1 MALRGQSKMLRSL
14 LGVGLLF
21 VAGNALAGWGELNM
35 TEGVTP
41 ISREAY
47 DLHMIVLWI
56 CVWIGVLV
64 FGVMFYSIYNH
75 RKSRGVEAAHFHHST
90 AAEIVWSIIPF
101 VILVAMAVPATKAL
115 IMMEDS
121 SDPDLTI
128 KVTGYQWKW
137 RYEYVDD
144 GVSFYSSLAS
154 ESRAAIYGDP
164 TNVDNYMLDVDK
176 PIVVPVNKKVRF
188 LLTSDDVIHAWWV
201 PALGMKRDA
210 IPGFVNEMWAKIDTA
225 GVYRGQCA
233 ELCGREH
240 GFMPIVVIAKE
251 QEEYEQWLAARQS
264 DQATAVAEAAR
275 EWRKGELIAKGEAVY
290 NTTCAACHQANGEG
304 IPGTFPSI
312 KGSEVA
318 TGPVDKHLDVVLNGK
333 PGTAMQAFGT
343 QLSDVEIAAV
353 LTYQRNAL
361 GNDKGD
367 VVQPAGVT
375 VARF

>member
-1 MALRGQSKMLRSL
+1 MLRSL
-14 LGVGLLF
+14 LGAGLLF

-35 TEGVTP
+35 PEGVTP
-41 ISREAY
+41 ISREVY

-56 CVWIGVLV
+56 CVWIGVVV
-64 FGVMFYSIYNH
+64 FGVMFYSIYKH
-75 RKSRGVEAAHFHHST
+75 RKSRGFEAAHFHHST
-90 AAEIVWSIIPF
+90 AAEIVWSVIPF
-101 VILVAMAVPATKAL
+101 VILVVMAIPATKAL
-115 IMMEDS
+115 ILMEDS

-154 ESRAAIYGDP
+154 ESRAAMYSDP
-164 TNVDNYMLDVDK
+164 SGVDNYMLDVDK

-188 LLTSDDVIHAWWV
+188 LLTADDVIHAWWV

-210 IPGFVNEMWAKIDTA
+210 IPGFVNEMWATIEEA

-251 QEEYEQWLAARQS
+251 QQEYEQWLAARKS
-264 DQATAVAEAAR
+264 DQAIAVAEAAR
-275 EWRKGELIAKGEAVY
+275 EWRKDELIAKGEAVY

-318 TGPVDKHLDVVLNGK
+318 TGPVDKHLDVILNGR

-343 QLSDVEIAAV
+343 QLSDVDIAAV

-367 VVQPAGVT
+367 LVQPVGVT
-375 VARF
+375 AARF